1 MTQKTELEKSR
12 RDFLKLAG
20 TGAPLAAVAMA
31 TSATTAQAQEPD
43 LSSSVMQDTVHTRAY
58 LAYLCQ
64 VVVNLQRNEQMILKV
79 FFE

>member
-43 LSSSVMQDTVHTRAY
+43 LSSSVMQDTVYTRAY
-58 LAYLCQ
+58 LDSL
-64 VVVNLQRNEQMILKV
+64 R
-79 FFE
+79 F